1 MGFFSID
8 GKFFRGLT
16 KAGDF
21 FILGI
26 LGIVFSIPLVTI
38 GPTLTAVYYV
48 ALKLVR
54 DEEGYVFK
62 SFIKA
67 WKSNFKQA
75 FIIELVIAVL
85 AILFAVDVRICYTWL
100 HTDGSNTAKLIMF
113 AVFGLMLVLM
123 AVSIY
128 VFPVLAKFDNTVK
141 ETLKNALVLCMHHL
155 PQTIIM
161 LIINCGLIYFSMT
174 YFTAFIVTIPI
185 IFYVNSFIMSRIL
198 QQYVPKDIDNQ
209 GYSEIEASESEMEN
223 IQQTELEN
231 K

>member
-1 MGFFSID
+1 MLNIIKDIIHMEDVMGFFSID
-8 GKFFRGLT
+8 GKFFRALT

-26 LGIVFSIPLVTI
+26 LAIIFSIPVVTI

-54 DEEGYVFK
+54 DEEGYVFR

-75 FIIELVIAVL
+75 FIIELIIAVV
-85 AILFAVDVRICYTWL
+85 AILLAVDVRICYLWM
-100 HTDGSNTAKLIMF
+100 HSDGSTAAKLIMF
-113 AVFGLMLVLM
+113 AVFGLLLVLV

-128 VFPVLAKFDNTVK
+128 VFPVLSKFDNTVK
-141 ETLKNALVLCMHHL
+141 ETLKNSLVLCMHHF

-161 LIINCGLIYFSMT
+161 LIINCGLIYFSMI
-174 YFTAFIVTIPI
+174 YFTAFIVTIPV
-185 IFYVNSFIMSRIL
+185 IFYVNAFILSRIL
-198 QQYVPKDIDNQ
+198 QQYINKDTDNI
-209 GYSEIEASESEMEN
+209 YS
-223 IQQTELEN
+223 
-231 K
+231 